1 MTVPPSFQIRHRLSL
16 TWRVIALSSLL
27 LVGLVSL
34 FTWLG
39 HENLTRQFQESRHEH
54 HERQQR
60 EIRLALQRS
69 AENLRQLAGLA
80 AASPRLGPPLEAGNS
95 EGVEQALSSQWPTLQ
110 LEAGVDEIRIA
121 DTQGRL
127 LGHWGAGQS
136 HDSLPIQAWVQRVMS
151 TEMPITRLRCT
162 TNCQQVAA
170 VPVLV
175 DGESVGLVVLS
186 RSLADVTRQAREVS
200 NAEVALLVTGP
211 LDSQSLLEERK
222 LAPWDGYLL
231 ALTRQEESLPL
242 LQRASHLSPIG
253 DLLQRP
259 VQLQDGGQHLE
270 LSAVRMDEDAG
281 GRGNGYFLLISDI
294 SSQIQAINED
304 TRTLMG
310 VGLTGWLAAEL
321 LLLLILLRPMARL
334 RRIAGVLPT
343 LASGGFDDVRAAIP
357 ATRHRL
363 PDEIDVLEGTTLSL
377 SRQLEKLEE
386 EVQERGD
393 QLAERVDELAKER
406 DFVNSLLDTARVFII
421 AQDSRGRISLV
432 NDYTRAM
439 LGLDDPSLL
448 GRHFV
453 DVFEAGRPSPVSTF
467 DIPQQEERTLHTPDQ
482 RLHTIAWYHAPLP
495 SGGDDGKSRI
505 SVGLDITERK
515 AAEARLT
522 WLAERDPLTE
532 LYNRRYFQDALQQAL
547 WRDSSGAVLLLD
559 LDQFKEV
566 NELSG
571 HHVGDRLLREVAET
585 LLLNL
590 GPRGVIARLGGDE
603 FSLLLEHADADQ
615 AIQVAQHIDQLL
627 DGLGFTAAGR
637 RHRVT
642 ASIGIALF
650 PSHGKTPADMMASA
664 DVAMYKAKESGIQQW
679 HLLSR
684 SENVKD
690 ELQERVYWVERVRSA
705 LAEDDFELMVQPIV
719 RLEDRDVKHYEV
731 LLRMRDADGS
741 LVSPA
746 AFIPVAERSG
756 QIVQIDRWV
765 LRHSLRL
772 LSQIQEHGICLAVN
786 LSAQSL
792 HDEGLKQYLAE
803 ELAASG
809 ADPHLLVLEVTETA
823 AVTDFSTA
831 RGVLQA
837 LRDLGCRTA
846 LDDFGVG
853 FSSFHYLGQ
862 LPVDYIKIDGSFIRS
877 LLISPESRVIVQA
890 IADIA
895 AGFGKQAIAEFVD
908 QEALLPILK
917 SYGITYG
924 QGFHLGKPA
933 PLHQAF
939 GFPLQGILADQEL
952 IPTSNS
958 RKRE

>member
-1 MTVPPSFQIRHRLSL
+1 MTLPSSLQTRHRLSL

-27 LVGLVSL
+27 LVGLVVL

-39 HENLTRQFQESRHEH
+39 HANLTRQFQESRHDH

-80 AASPRLGPPLEAGNS
+80 AASPRLGPPLEAGNADD
-95 EGVEQALSSQWPTLQ
+95 VERALASQWPTLQ
-110 LEAGVDEIRIA
+110 LEAGIDEILVA
-121 DTQGRL
+121 DTQGRTMGRWGS
-127 LGHWGAGQS
+127 GHLEGG
-136 HDSLPIQAWVQRVMS
+136 LPIQAWVQRVMN
-151 TEMPITRLRCT
+151 TETPITTLRCT

-175 DGESVGLVVLS
+175 DGESVGLVMLS

-211 LDSQSLLEERK
+211 LESQSLLEERK
-222 LAPWDGYLL
+222 LAPWNGYLL
-231 ALTRQEESLPL
+231 ALTHQEVSLPL

-253 DLLQRP
+253 ALLQRP
-259 VQLQDGGQHLE
+259 VQLQDQGQHFE
-270 LSAVRMDEDAG
+270 LSAVRMDEDTG

-310 VGLTGWLAAEL
+310 VGLVGWLAAEL

-334 RRIAGVLPT
+334 RRIAGLLPT

-377 SRQLEKLEE
+377 SRQLQKLEE
-386 EVQERGD
+386 EVKERGD
-393 QLAERVDELAKER
+393 QLAERVNELAKER

-439 LGLDDPSLL
+439 LDLDDPSLL

-453 DVFEAGRPSPVSTF
+453 DVFEAGRPSPISTF
-467 DIPQQEERTLHTPDQ
+467 DIPQQEERTLHTRDQ
-482 RLHTIAWYHAPLP
+482 HLHTIAWYHAPLP
-495 SGGDDGKSRI
+495 SSSDDGKSRI

-547 WRDSSGAVLLLD
+547 WRKSHGAVLLLD

-585 LLLNL
+585 LVLNL
-590 GPRGVIARLGGDE
+590 GHRGVTARLGGDE
-603 FSLLLEHADADQ
+603 FSLLLENADADQ

-627 DGLGFTAAGR
+627 DSLGFTAAGR

-650 PSHGKTPADMMASA
+650 PSHGTTPADMMASA
-664 DVAMYKAKESGIQQW
+664 DVAMYKAKESGIQHW

-684 SENVKD
+684 SENAKD

-705 LAEDDFELMVQPIV
+705 LAEDSFELMAQPIM

-731 LLRMRDADGS
+731 LLRMRNADGS

-746 AFIPVAERSG
+746 AFIPVAEHSG
-756 QIVQIDRWV
+756 QIVKVDRWV

-772 LSQIQEHGICLAVN
+772 LSQVQEQGICLAVN
-786 LSAQSL
+786 LSGQSL
-792 HDEGLKQYLAE
+792 HDEGLKQYLAD

-809 ADPHLLVLEVTETA
+809 ADPHHLILEVTETA

-877 LLISPESRVIVQA
+877 LMISQESRVIVQA

-895 AGFGKQAIAEFVD
+895 SGFGKQAIAEFVD

-933 PLHQAF
+933 PLNQAF
-939 GFPLQGILADQEL
+939 GFSLHSTLADQEPL
-952 IPTSNS
+952 PLSNS

>member
-1 MTVPPSFQIRHRLSL
+1 MTLPASLRTRHRLSL

-27 LVGLVSL
+27 LVGLVAL

-39 HENLTRQFQESRHEH
+39 HDNLTRQFQESRNQH

-80 AASPRLGPPLEAGNS
+80 AASPRLGSPLEAGNAA
-95 EGVEQALSSQWPTLQ
+95 EVEEALASQWPTLQ
-110 LEAGVDEIRIA
+110 LEAGIDEILVV
-121 DTQGRL
+121 DTRGRPM
-127 LGHWGAGQS
+127 GRWGSSQQEGR
-136 HDSLPIQAWVQRVMS
+136 LPIQAWVQRIMD
-151 TEMPITRLRCT
+151 TEMPITALRCT
-162 TNCQQVAA
+162 TDCQQYAA

-175 DGESVGLVVLS
+175 SGESVGLVVLS

-200 NAEVALLVTGP
+200 NAEVALMVTG
-211 LDSQSLLEERK
+211 SLESGDLSEKRH
-222 LAPWDGYLL
+222 LTPWNGSLL
-231 ALTRQEESLPL
+231 ALTRQEESLPV
-242 LQRASHLSPIG
+242 LQRASGLSSISG
-253 DLLQRP
+253 LLQAP
-259 VQLQDGGQHLE
+259 LQLQHQGRHLE
-270 LSAVRMDEDAG
+270 LSAVRMDEDAD
-281 GRGNGYFLLISDI
+281 RRNTGYFLLISDI
-294 SSQIQAINED
+294 SSQIRAINED
-304 TRTLMG
+304 TRILLG
-310 VGLTGWLAAEL
+310 VGLVGWIAAEL
-321 LLLLILLRPMARL
+321 VLLLILLRPMSRL
-334 RRIAGVLPT
+334 RRIAGLLPT
-343 LASGGFDDVRAAIP
+343 LASGGFEDVRSAIP
-357 ATRHRL
+357 SVRHRL
-363 PDEIDVLEGTTLSL
+363 PDEIDVLEGTTLEL
-377 SRQLEKLEE
+377 SRQLEMLEQ

-393 QLAERVDELAKER
+393 QLAERVEELAQER

-421 AQDSRGRISLV
+421 AQDSSGRISLV
-432 NDYTRAM
+432 NDYTLTM
-439 LGLDDPSLL
+439 LDLDEPSLQ

-453 DVFEAGRPSPVSTF
+453 DVFDAGSPSPIGAF
-467 DIPQQEERTLHTPDQ
+467 DTPQQEERTLQTPDQ
-482 RLHTIAWYHAPLP
+482 HIHTIAWYHAPLP
-495 SGGDDGKSRI
+495 SSTEDSMSRI

-515 AAEARLT
+515 VAEARLT

-532 LYNRRYFQDALQQAL
+532 LYNRRYFQDALHKAL
-547 WRDSSGAVLLLD
+547 WCESHGAVLLLD

-571 HHVGDRLLREVAET
+571 HHVGDRLLQEVAET

-590 GPRGVIARLGGDE
+590 GHRGVIARLGGDE
-603 FSLLLEHADADQ
+603 FSLLLEHTSEEQ
-615 AIQVAQHIDQLL
+615 AIQVAQHISQLL
-627 DGLGFTAAGR
+627 DSLGFTAAGR

-650 PSHGKTPADMMASA
+650 PIHGTTPADLMASA
-664 DVAMYKAKESGIQQW
+664 DVAMYKAKESGIQHW

-684 SENVKD
+684 TENAKD

-705 LAEDDFELMVQPIV
+705 LAEDSFELMVQPIM

-731 LLRMRDADGS
+731 LLRMRDSDGR
-741 LVSPA
+741 LVAPSY
-746 AFIPVAERSG
+746 FIPVAERSG

-772 LSQIQEHGICLAVN
+772 LSQLQERGISLAVN
-786 LSAQSL
+786 LSGQSL
-792 HDEGLKQYLAE
+792 HDEGLKQYLAD
-803 ELAASG
+803 ELATSG
-809 ADPHLLVLEVTETA
+809 ADPHHLILEVTETA

-837 LRDLGCRTA
+837 VREIGCRTA

-877 LLISPESRVIVQA
+877 LPISPDSRVIVRA

-908 QEALLPILK
+908 QESLLPLLQ

-924 QGFHLGKPA
+924 QGFHLGRPKSVAEVFGSDDMPTLIRAGWQPGGKP
-933 PLHQAF
+933 
-939 GFPLQGILADQEL
+939 
-952 IPTSNS
+952 
-958 RKRE
+958 

>member
-1 MTVPPSFQIRHRLSL
+1 MTPPSSLRTRHRLSL

-27 LVGLVSL
+27 LLGLVVL

-39 HENLTRQFQESRHEH
+39 HDNLTRQFQESRSEH

-80 AASPRLGPPLEAGNS
+80 AASPRLGPPLEAGNA
-95 EGVEQALSSQWPTLQ
+95 EEVEEALASQWPTLQ
-110 LEAGVDEIRIA
+110 LEAGIDEILVVDVR
-121 DTQGRL
+121 GRTM
-127 LGHWGAGQS
+127 GRWGSVQQE
-136 HDSLPIQAWVQRVMS
+136 DNLPIQSWVQQVMD
-151 TEMPITRLRCT
+151 TEVPITALRCT
-162 TNCQQVAA
+162 TDCQQYAA

-175 DGESVGLVVLS
+175 NGESVGLVVLS

-200 NAEVALLVTGP
+200 NAEVALLVTGA
-211 LDSQSLLEERK
+211 LESRDLPEKRH
-222 LAPWDGYLL
+222 LTPWKGYLL
-231 ALTRQEESLPL
+231 ALTREEESLPL
-242 LQRASHLSPIG
+242 LRRAAGLGSISA
-253 DLLQRP
+253 LLQTPRH
-259 VQLQDGGQHLE
+259 LQEQGQQLE
-270 LSAVRMDEDAG
+270 LSAVRMDEDAD
-281 GRGNGYFLLISDI
+281 RRSTGYFLLISDI
-294 SSQIQAINED
+294 STQIQAINED
-304 TRTLMG
+304 TRTLLG
-310 VGLTGWLAAEL
+310 VGLVGWIVAEL
-321 LLLLILLRPMARL
+321 MLLMILLRPMARL
-334 RRIAGVLPT
+334 RRIAGLLPT
-343 LASGGFDDVRAAIP
+343 LASGGFDDIRAAIP
-357 ATRHRL
+357 SVRRRL
-363 PDEIDVLEGTTLSL
+363 PDEIDVLEGTTLEL
-377 SRQLEKLEE
+377 SHQLEMLEE
-386 EVQERGD
+386 EVQARGD
-393 QLAERVDELAKER
+393 QLAARVEELAHER

-439 LGLDDPSLL
+439 LDLDESSLL

-453 DVFEAGRPSPVSTF
+453 DVFEAGSSSLAGTF
-467 DIPQQEERTLHTPDQ
+467 DTPQQEERTLLTPDQ

-495 SGGDDGKSRI
+495 SGTDGSMSRI

-532 LYNRRYFQDALQQAL
+532 LYNRRYFQDVLQQAL
-547 WRDSSGAVLLLD
+547 WREARGAVLLLD

-590 GPRGVIARLGGDE
+590 GHRGVIARLGGDE
-603 FSLLLEHADADQ
+603 YALLLTGADENQ
-615 AIQVAQHIDQLL
+615 AVQVAQHIDQLL
-627 DGLGFTAAGR
+627 DSLRFTAAGR
-637 RHRVT
+637 RHRVN

-650 PSHGKTPADMMASA
+650 PTHGATPADLMASA
-664 DVAMYKAKESGIQQW
+664 DVAMYKAKESGIQHW
-679 HLLSR
+679 HLLSKAE
-684 SENVKD
+684 SAKD

-705 LAEDDFELMVQPIV
+705 LAENSFELMVQPIM

-731 LLRMRDADGS
+731 LLRMRDADGG
-741 LVSPA
+741 LVAPSY
-746 AFIPVAERSG
+746 FIPVAERSG
-756 QIVQIDRWV
+756 QIVQVDRWV
-765 LRHSLRL
+765 LRHSLRVL
-772 LSQIQEHGICLAVN
+772 RQLQDRGVSLAVN
-786 LSAQSL
+786 LSGQSL
-792 HDEGLKQYLAE
+792 HDEGLKQYLAD

-809 ADPHLLVLEVTETA
+809 ADPHHLILEITETA

-853 FSSFHYLGQ
+853 FSSFHYLEQ

-877 LLISPESRVIVQA
+877 LSISPESRVIVQA
-890 IADIA
+890 IADIT

-908 QEALLPILK
+908 QEALLPMLK

-924 QGFHLGKPA
+924 QGFHLGKPITV
-933 PLHQAF
+933 PEAF
-939 GFPLQGILADQEL
+939 GV
-952 IPTSNS
+952 TWHT
-958 RKRE
+958 

>member
-1 MTVPPSFQIRHRLSL
+1 MTLPSSLRPRHRLSL
-16 TWRVIALSSLL
+16 TWRVIALNSLL
-27 LVGLVSL
+27 LVGLVVL

-39 HENLTRQFQESRHEH
+39 HKNLTRQFQDSRHEH

-80 AASPRLGPPLEAGNS
+80 AASPRLGPPLKAGNAD
-95 EGVEQALSSQWPTLQ
+95 EVEKALASQWPTLQ
-110 LEAGVDEIRIA
+110 LEAGIDEILVA
-121 DTQGRL
+121 DTEGRTI
-127 LGHWGAGQS
+127 GRWGSGQS
-136 HDSLPIQAWVQRVMS
+136 EGNLPIHSWVQRVMN
-151 TEMPITRLRCT
+151 TETPIMTLRCT

-175 DGESVGLVVLS
+175 DGESVGLVVLT

-211 LDSQSLLEERK
+211 LESQSLLEERK
-222 LAPWDGYLL
+222 LEPWNGYLL

-242 LQRASHLSPIG
+242 LQQASHLSSISA
-253 DLLQRP
+253 LLQSP
-259 VQLQDGGQHLE
+259 VQLQDRGQHIE
-270 LSAVRMDEDAG
+270 LSAVRMDEDSD

-304 TRTLMG
+304 TQTLMG
-310 VGLTGWLAAEL
+310 VGLVGWLAAEL

-357 ATRHRL
+357 ATCHRL
-363 PDEIDVLEGTTLSL
+363 PDEIDVLENTTLSL
-377 SRQLEKLEE
+377 SRQLEMLEE

-393 QLAERVDELAKER
+393 QLAERVNELAKER

-421 AQDSRGRISLV
+421 AQDNSGRISLV

-439 LGLDDPSLL
+439 LDLDDPSLL

-453 DVFEAGRPSPVSTF
+453 DVFEAGLPSPVSTF
-467 DIPQQEERTLHTPDQ
+467 GIPQQEERTLHTPDQ

-495 SGGDDGKSRI
+495 SGGDDSKSRI

-547 WRDSSGAVLLLD
+547 WRDSHGAVLLLD

-590 GPRGVIARLGGDE
+590 GHRGVTARLGGDE

-627 DGLGFTAAGR
+627 ESLGFTAAGR

-650 PSHGKTPADMMASA
+650 PSHGTTPADMMASA
-664 DVAMYKAKESGIQQW
+664 DVAMYKAKESGIQHW

-684 SENVKD
+684 SENAKD

-705 LAEDDFELMVQPIV
+705 LAEDGFELMVQPIM

-756 QIVQIDRWV
+756 QIVQVDRWV
-765 LRHSLRL
+765 LRHSLRM
-772 LSQIQEHGICLAVN
+772 LSQVQDRGICLAVN
-786 LSAQSL
+786 LSGQSL

-809 ADPHLLVLEVTETA
+809 ADPHHLILEVTETA

-895 AGFGKQAIAEFVD
+895 KGFGKQAIAEFVD
-908 QEALLPILK
+908 QEDLVPILQD
-917 SYGITYG
+917 YGITYG
-924 QGFHLGKPA
+924 QGFHLGRPKA
-933 PLHQAF
+933 LK
-939 GFPLQGILADQEL
+939 ETL
-952 IPTSNS
+952 IESHKIRGRGTPR
-958 RKRE
+958 RKLKGGG